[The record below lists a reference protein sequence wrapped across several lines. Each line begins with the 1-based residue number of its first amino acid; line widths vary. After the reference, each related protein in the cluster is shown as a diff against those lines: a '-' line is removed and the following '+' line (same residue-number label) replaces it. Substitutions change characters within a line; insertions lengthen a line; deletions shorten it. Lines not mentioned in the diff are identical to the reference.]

1 MNEEAIKLLYED
13 LKNEYDVGSYE
24 DFTIYL
30 LDDNKR
36 QGFYDDVISP
46 RYDVASIE
54 DFETFYGLKKK
65 EQIEPMVFESEDGS
79 LVQPTMEQ
87 EQVKETITTPITSTD
102 KIQKYLKT
110 TPRFT
115 GELDQPEMVGK
126 PTVDPFVKGIT
137 PELMTRTEEFVVPQM
152 NYLYNDQGFTFE
164 ETGLLNKMKVT
175 SKTGETIKIDLGKL
189 DFADEEVEAKK
200 LQNFLLENREESAL
214 LKRKEFGYEYNKMK
228 FQSDKDYENVL
239 SDINKKAELINDGL
253 QNYLKEND
261 QLGRDID
268 NIESMTQ
275 EQRAQNME
283 YIKDVEQRI
292 TNHEAAK
299 LELETAIANHTAR
312 ESELNEATAK
322 YFAMKGKQGSW
333 GKLLGYKLLSGK
345 IRQISGTVDY
355 IANTALNA
363 IPMELQMGE
372 EGYKQEIL
380 KTAEELG
387 YGVPENPE
395 GLSLLEIKKYY
406 NKESGKEKMVTAPFA
421 KEKVTESISMIDDID
436 RALIDKT
443 IKDVKYGDIGIIR
456 TLKDNV
462 LEELAGKNITKQYEA
477 LQTEGFWGGAIAGLA
492 ESLPALASPNK
503 YKQIANLFTLTSDF
517 IDEEMQKIPEFQ
529 DISESEKMLVK
540 VPYSVGS
547 ALFERLGFRN
557 VLEQKGLVSNI
568 ILRALKKTPSN
579 GTPATFSKLV
589 REEIKSP
596 ITKAVLIGAGGTL
609 AEAETGAAQQTLE
622 NVIKNIYN
630 EAKGKEMF
638 QEPAFLSG
646 EMLADVVYAAGQ
658 EAVGGFILSV
668 PVAVANAYSNND
680 FASLSDD
687 QIKTFLEI
695 KNDPNISK
703 KAFLDKLKID
713 INNGLIT
720 KERADKLAADYDLA
734 IGLSNQVPKEGLT
747 DKQFIA
753 SMDLLV
759 REQKLKERTDG
770 IKPQLV
776 QSDLKEIQEIN
787 KKLEDIR
794 KTPVE
799 KEIVEGKTLE
809 EIFEA
814 PEPEVK
820 VSAIETF
827 FGETVPETVEK
838 LTDNLVISAVGEVVD
853 LKPSQIKTRDIV
865 KGLAN
870 TGIKAINKVL
880 PEIKMVLHETNE
892 EFVKYAPAGNRGYYD
907 TNEDVIHINLDS
919 ATRTTVP
926 HEIFHAVFLKKVKED
941 VEAAKLA
948 EKMMN
953 SVRKVLPKNSPL
965 AKRIDEFAASY
976 DTVEEIQNEERLAE
990 LMGIMS
996 SEYTTLTK
1004 PQKNKVIKFI
1014 QNLAKKLGL
1023 NLGVNFTQTDADV
1036 IDLLNT
1042 LSGKVATGEVITE
1055 EEIQT
1060 LEELDN
1066 GTNPIGNPT
1075 EIRIPKPRQQK
1086 NVFKDDYPLSLIK
1099 NQNKID
1105 IVKLTTDISKA
1116 GQKVWFWVADQL
1128 GIGGEFNLDAGPSY
1142 PFGDG
1147 RINENAIWASSMST
1161 TEIES
1166 KLNEAD
1172 YIYIISGSPQ
1182 LSLLFNAKVYDAIT
1196 NKLGSYQN
1204 FKEKALELKVPLA
1217 LKETLEAHESWESL
1231 REDTSVDK
1239 PADKKKGTEKVIGT
1253 GRKKFLIALL
1263 KTENTPNTSFHKY
1276 MKDLNGYVDVE
1287 NLRDGFYKA
1296 NNYQQN
1302 DIMLVLKPTGYVTN
1316 SLHSTYANEILG
1328 EVVGVP
1334 DVKLDAREIMPQEM
1348 VDKLEGK
1355 PRTQVSQSIAPY
1367 GAGVRKVE
1375 PPKKKLKP
1383 RAQKDIKQV
1392 AEMFNMN
1399 NQGFIPAQANE
1410 SELRKM
1416 AAPFGYEV
1424 ERAGYNEFGQGGGL
1438 MLKKDGK
1445 KYKLPPL
1452 GRAQK
1457 DDKYYQEKVKEAR
1470 EAGIKDDL
1478 IIDYLKRKEKLTTAK
1493 IKELF
1498 NIDSELLG
1506 ALPESFKSIEGGAT
1520 AGLKLYL
1527 DIEKFILR
1535 TKRAN
1540 DRMANP
1546 LTEKEINDKAFEF
1559 LMNEP
1564 AYKKASDKTKM
1575 SSIQARMLTDLQRV
1589 LEAKPTENLA
1599 NQLREARS
1607 IIRQRTK
1614 GVKDVKKLQQELINF
1629 MRRNLPRTI
1638 FTKSETIDLMRKVQ
1652 AITPQTK
1659 GVNIENLMDEVMEV
1673 VTVKNNQALMSS
1685 IKKILDKKYEAVVSG
1700 RMKARGVDVSTN
1712 ARIKN
1717 IKSNLITPGTSLENA
1732 QSKIDEL
1739 NEELFNLSLNE
1750 ESTQADYEKAAD
1762 LQIALNYNK
1771 AMLMEADDMYM
1782 TEALVKT
1789 LAGLETLVAGGK
1801 QALQIELE
1809 KANRKY
1815 RNDLEI
1821 AWEEITGQKVD
1832 MQAPDY
1838 KDQLSTIERTR
1849 QTRLRK
1855 ERADNKLKTFAKE
1868 TFRYVNDNMFFGSAE
1883 ALDGLMDR
1891 LSKMPGEMFGGRLQE
1906 LVTDKIDAATRKF
1919 KGRMLALDGMV
1930 RNTLEEYYGKE
1941 WSKLFK
1947 QFEQTDNEFYYDA
1960 AAVKEAEAAYNN
1972 NKNDITKR
1980 NLQEVIDANVFE
1992 LSQHQ
1997 MAYLVNQYK
2006 DPANLATFKKMF
2018 GADYDLTMKDME
2030 SKLDE
2035 RVKKFSEWQV
2045 KEYYP
2050 SMYSY
2055 YNDVYKKI
2063 YRTDMPFNRYYAGP
2077 IAREGVELE
2086 PMDLLGNKESFN
2098 TSVGSNFT
2106 KLRVRNTNPIVPRS
2120 IVNNMINYAND
2131 MEYFAAYAETIRDV
2145 DKIFSNNYIR
2155 NAITDIHGKSFYR
2168 LVDNMIKKL
2177 ATKGINK
2184 ATMEQGGFFNNANT
2198 IFLISRLGLNPGIA
2212 IKQLTSIPTYMNDI
2226 GPLNWLKYSAKN
2238 KSEQIKIWKEVRD
2251 NSVYMQDRKNDGILR
2266 TIEAYNPEAFI
2277 NFVPDKDA
2285 KNWTVDFL
2293 MSMIKYG
2300 DRTAIMLGGLPNY
2313 SYYKAQYKKANP
2325 TATEQEAIDYAII
2338 KFEKDTK
2345 RTQQSQDLQDK
2356 DIYQNANPL
2365 SRSLNMFLT
2374 TPKQY
2379 LRKEII
2385 AIRNLYRKISQ
2396 MDAKAGK
2403 GTIGQNLRT
2412 FAMYHVMMPVLFQ
2425 YVTLG
2430 LPGIL
2435 RNFRDED
2442 DDDLIRAAVIGNLN
2456 GLFIVGQL
2464 IQYIADGIQNKP
2476 WAGQIPSIPI
2486 IEAVAEPWSKYQRAA
2501 RIKDPD
2507 KRAEAMQSALFR
2519 MLEITGLPITTA
2531 KRWTDNFDK
2540 VLKGD
2545 TRNVQ
2550 EDILRIFNY
2559 SDYQIGGT
2567 PSEKR
2572 KGAKAKKPTQ
2582 AEIRR
2587 MFPDLYEFEREQTKE
2602 LRALEKELRDLEKEL
2617 LDEIFE

>member
-1 MNEEAIKLLYED
+1 MNEEAVKLLYDD

-36 QGFYDDVISP
+36 QGFYDDVISSK
-46 RYDVASIE
+46 YDVATME

-65 EQIEPMVFESEDGS
+65 EQIEPTVFKLEDGS
-79 LVQPTMEQ
+79 SEQPTEKQ
-87 EQVKETITTPITSTD
+87 EQIKETITTPITSTD

-110 TPRFT
+110 TPKFT
-115 GELDQPEMVGK
+115 GDIDKPEMVGK
-126 PTVDPFVKGIT
+126 PPVDPYVKSIT

-152 NYLYNDQGFTFE
+152 NYLYNDQGFKFE

-175 SKTGETIKIDLGKL
+175 SKSGETIKIDLGKL
-189 DFADEEVEAKK
+189 DFADEEIEANK
-200 LQNFLLENREESAL
+200 LKNFLLDNRQESAL
-214 LKRKEFGYEYNKMK
+214 LKKKEFGYEYNKMK

-261 QLGRDID
+261 QLSKDID
-268 NIESMTQ
+268 NIESMTE
-275 EQRAQNME
+275 EQRAQNID

-299 LELETAIANHTAR
+299 LELETSIANHTAR
-312 ESELNEATAK
+312 ESDLNDATAK

-345 IRQISGTVDY
+345 IRQISGAVDY
-355 IANTALNA
+355 IANTTLNA

-372 EGYKQEIL
+372 DGYKQEIL

-421 KEKVTESISMIDDID
+421 KEKITESISMIDEID

-443 IKDVKYGDIGIIR
+443 VKDVKYGDIGIIR

-517 IDEEMQKIPEFQ
+517 VDEEMQKNSEFQ

-540 VPYSVGS
+540 VPIAVGS
-547 ALFERLGFRN
+547 ALLERLGFRN
-557 VLEQKGLVSNI
+557 VLEQKGILSNV

-579 GTPATFSKLV
+579 GTPATFRTLV
-589 REEIKSP
+589 REEVKSP

-622 NVIKNIYN
+622 NVVKNIYN
-630 EAKGKEMF
+630 VAKEKEMF

-646 EMLADVVYAAGQ
+646 EMLGDVVYAAGQ

-668 PVAVANAYSNND
+668 PVAVANAYSGND

-695 KNDPNISK
+695 KNDPNISR

-720 KERADKLAADYDLA
+720 KERADKLAADYEKA

-747 DKQFIA
+747 DRQYLA

-759 REQKLKERTDG
+759 REQKLKDRTDN
-770 IKPQLV
+770 IKPALV
-776 QSDLKEIQEIN
+776 QADLNEIQEIN

-820 VSAIETF
+820 VSAIQIF

-838 LTDNLVISAVGEVVD
+838 VTDNLVISAAGEAVD
-853 LKPSQIKTRDIV
+853 LKTSQIKTRDIV

-870 TGIKAINKVL
+870 TGIKAINNVL
-880 PEIKMVLHETNE
+880 PETKMVLHETNE
-892 EFVKYAPAGNRGYYD
+892 EFVKYAPAGNNGYYD

-926 HEIFHAVFLKKVKED
+926 HEIFHAVFLNKVKED
-941 VEAAKLA
+941 AEAAKLA

-953 SVRKVLPKNSPL
+953 SVRKALPKNSPL

-976 DTVEEIQNEERLAE
+976 DTVEELQNEERLAE

-1014 QNLAKKLGL
+1014 QDLAKKLGL
-1023 NLGVNFTQTDADV
+1023 NLGVNFTQTDSDV
-1036 IDLLNT
+1036 VDLLNT

-1075 EIRIPKPRQQK
+1075 KIKIPKPRQQK

-1099 NQNKID
+1099 NENKID
-1105 IVKLTTDISKA
+1105 IVKLTADISKA

-1147 RINENAIWASSMST
+1147 RINQNAVWASSLPVG
-1161 TEIES
+1161 ELEANIN
-1166 KLNEAD
+1166 KAD

-1182 LSLLFNAKVYDAIT
+1182 LSLLFNEKVYDIIT
-1196 NKLGSYQN
+1196 NNLGSYQE
-1204 FKEKALELKVPLA
+1204 FKTQALELKATKPL
-1217 LKETLEAHESWESL
+1217 LDTLNAHDSWESL
-1231 REDTSVDK
+1231 KDDTSTDK
-1239 PADKKKGTEKVIGT
+1239 AADKKKGTEKVIGT

-1263 KTENTPNTSFHKY
+1263 KTANTPNTSFHKY
-1276 MKDLNGYVDVE
+1276 IKSLDGYIDVE

-1296 NNYQQN
+1296 NNYEQN
-1302 DIMLVLKPTGYVTN
+1302 DVMLVLKPTGLSPN
-1316 SLHSTYANEILG
+1316 SNHSTYSTEILG
-1328 EVVGVP
+1328 EVIGVP
-1334 DVKLDAREIMPQEM
+1334 DVKLDAREIMPTEM
-1348 VDKLEGK
+1348 ANRLAGK
-1355 PRTQVSQSIAPY
+1355 PRSRVSQSIAPY
-1367 GAGVRKVE
+1367 GVGVRKVE

-1399 NQGFIPAQANE
+1399 NQGFIPAQSNE

-1416 AAPFGYEV
+1416 AAALGYEV

-1445 KYKLPPL
+1445 RYKIPKL

-1457 DDKYYQEKVKEAR
+1457 DDKYYQGKVKEAR
-1470 EAGIKDDL
+1470 ESGIKDDL

-1498 NIDSELLG
+1498 KIDSELLG
-1506 ALPESFKSIEGGAT
+1506 VLPESFKSIEGGAN
-1520 AGLKLYL
+1520 AGLKLFL
-1527 DIEKFILR
+1527 DIEGFILR

-1540 DRMANP
+1540 DRVANP

-1575 SSIQARMLTDLQRV
+1575 SSIQARMLTDLQKV
-1589 LEAKPTENLA
+1589 LEAKPTQNLA

-1700 RMKARGVDVSTN
+1700 RMRARGVDVSTN

-1717 IKSNLITPGTSLENA
+1717 IKSNLITPGSPLENA

-1739 NEELFNLSLNE
+1739 NEELFNLGLNE

-1838 KDQLSTIERTR
+1838 KDQLSTINRTR
-1849 QTRLRK
+1849 KRRLKK
-1855 ERADNKLKTFAKE
+1855 EKSDNKLKTFVKE
-1868 TFRYVNDNMFFGSAE
+1868 VVRTVNDKGFFGSAE

-1919 KGRMLALDGMV
+1919 KERMLSLNAIV
-1930 RNTLEEYYGKE
+1930 RNTLEEYYGKQ
-1941 WSKLFK
+1941 WPKLFK

-1960 AAVKEAEAAYNN
+1960 AAVREAEAAYNN

-1980 NLQEVIDANVFE
+1980 NLQEVVDANVFE

-2006 DPANLATFKKMF
+2006 DPANLSTFKKMF
-2018 GADYDLTMKDME
+2018 GAEYAATMKDME
-2030 SKLDE
+2030 NKLDE

-2086 PMDLLGNKESFN
+2086 PMDLLGNKEPFN

-2106 KLRVRNTNPIVPRS
+2106 KLRVRNTNPIVPKS

-2145 DKIFSNNYIR
+2145 DKIFSNNYIK
-2155 NAITDIHGKSFYR
+2155 NAITDIHGKSFYT

-2184 ATMEQGGFFNNANT
+2184 ATIESGGFFNNANT

-2226 GPLNWLKYSAKN
+2226 GPLNWLKYSVKN
-2238 KSEQIKIWKEVRD
+2238 KSEQIKLWKEVRD

-2266 TIEAYNPEAFI
+2266 TIEAYNPESFT

-2313 SYYKAQYKKANP
+2313 SYYKTQYKEANP

-2412 FAMYHVMMPVLFQ
+2412 FAMYHIMMPVIFQ

-2430 LPGIL
+2430 LPGLL
-2435 RNFRDED
+2435 RDFRDED

-2464 IQYIADGIQNKP
+2464 IQYIADNIQNKP
-2476 WAGQIPSIPI
+2476 WAGQVPSIPI
-2486 IEAVAEPWSKYQRAA
+2486 IEAVAEPFSKYQRAA

-2519 MLEITGLPITTA
+2519 MLEITGLPITTT

-2545 TRNVQ
+2545 TKNVQ
-2550 EDILRIFNY
+2550 EDILRILNY

-2567 PSEKR
+2567 SKEKR
-2572 KGAKAKKPTQ
+2572 KKAKAKKPTQ

-2602 LRALEKELRDLEKEL
+2602 LRELEKDLRDLEKEL
-2617 LDEIFE
+2617 LDEIFQ

>member
-1 MNEEAIKLLYED
+1 MNEEAVKLLYED

-46 RYDVASIE
+46 RYDVASME

-65 EQIEPMVFESEDGS
+65 EQIEPTVFESEDGS
-79 LVQPTMEQ
+79 L
-87 EQVKETITTPITSTD
+87 EQVTEKQERIKETISAPITSTD
-102 KIQKYLKT
+102 KIQKYLDT
-110 TPRFT
+110 TPKFT
-115 GELDQPEMVGK
+115 GDIDEPKMVGK
-126 PTVDPFVKGIT
+126 PPVDPFVKSIT

-189 DFADEEVEAKK
+189 DFADEEIEANK
-200 LQNFLLENREESAL
+200 LKNFLLDNREESAL
-214 LKRKEFGYEYNKMK
+214 LKKKEFGYEYNKMK
-228 FQSDKDYENVL
+228 FESDKDYENVL

-261 QLGRDID
+261 QLAKDID
-268 NIESMTQ
+268 NIESMTE
-275 EQRAQNME
+275 EQRVQSMN

-292 TNHEAAK
+292 VNHEAAK

-312 ESELNEATAK
+312 ESDLNDATAK
-322 YFAMKGKQGSW
+322 YFAMKEKQGSW

-345 IRQISGTVDY
+345 IRQISGAVDY

-380 KTAEELG
+380 KTAKELG
-387 YGVPENPE
+387 YGVPDNPE

-443 IKDVKYGDIGIIR
+443 VKDVKYGDIGIIR

-517 IDEEMQKIPEFQ
+517 IDEEMQKNSEFQ

-540 VPYSVGS
+540 VPIAVGS
-547 ALFERLGFRN
+547 ALLERLGFRN
-557 VLEQKGLVSNI
+557 VLEQKGILSNV

-579 GTPATFSKLV
+579 GTPATFRTLV
-589 REEIKSP
+589 REEVKSP

-646 EMLADVVYAAGQ
+646 EMLGDVVYAAGQ

-668 PVAVANAYSNND
+668 PVAVANAYSSND
-680 FASLSDD
+680 FASLSED

-695 KNDPNISK
+695 KNDPNISR

-720 KERADKLAADYDLA
+720 KERADKLAADYEKA

-747 DKQFIA
+747 DRQFLA

-759 REQKLKERTDG
+759 REQKLKDRTDN
-770 IKPQLV
+770 IKPALV
-776 QSDLKEIQEIN
+776 QADLNEIQEIN

-809 EIFEA
+809 EIFET
-814 PEPEVK
+814 PESEVK

-838 LTDNLVISAVGEVVD
+838 VTDNLVISAVGEAVD

-880 PEIKMVLHETNE
+880 PETKIVLHETNE

-926 HEIFHAVFLKKVKED
+926 HEIFHAVFLNKVKED

-953 SVRKVLPKNSPL
+953 SVRKALPKNSPL

-976 DTVEEIQNEERLAE
+976 DTVEELQNEERLAE

-1014 QNLAKKLGL
+1014 QDLAKKLGL
-1023 NLGVNFTQTDADV
+1023 NFGIDFTQTDSDV

-1042 LSGKVATGEVITE
+1042 LSGKVATGEVIAE
-1055 EEIQT
+1055 EELET
-1060 LEELDN
+1060 LNLQQEEP
-1066 GTNPIGNPT
+1066 GPIGPPVKLKKPT
-1075 EIRIPKPRQQK
+1075 GRKQVVE
-1086 NVFKDDYPLSLIK
+1086 FKKDYPLSLITEK
-1099 NQNKID
+1099 NKID
-1105 IVKLTTDISKA
+1105 IESLIDDIISKD
-1116 GQKVWFWVADQL
+1116 QTVTFWVADQL
-1128 GIGGEFNLDAGPSY
+1128 GVGEVNGMPIDGGPSF
-1142 PFGDG
+1142 PFAQEG
-1147 RINENAIWASSMST
+1147 NVVWASGKSINAL
-1161 TEIES
+1161 E
-1166 KLNEAD
+1166 KQLKGD
-1172 YIYIISGSPQ
+1172 YIFIISGSPTR
-1182 LSLLFNAKVYDAIT
+1182 SKLFNKSVYDIYVS
-1196 NKLGSYQN
+1196 KLGDYAI
-1204 FKEKALELKVPLA
+1204 FKEAAMLTKPVQSIKTVLDSFD
-1217 LKETLEAHESWESL
+1217 SWESL
-1231 REDTSVDK
+1231 RESPERKTFLNGI
-1239 PADKKKGTEKVIGT
+1239 ADQ
-1253 GRKKFLIALL
+1253 LL
-1263 KTENTPNTSFHKY
+1263 KPNTEFHKY
-1276 MKDLNGYVDVE
+1276 MVSIDGFVNAQD
-1287 NLRDGFYKA
+1287 LRDGFYKE
-1296 NNYQQN
+1296 NDFKQN
-1302 DIMLVLKPTGYVTN
+1302 DIMLVYKYTGTKEG
-1316 SLHSTYANEILG
+1316 SKHSTYANEVLG

-1334 DVKLDAREIMPQEM
+1334 DKIINAADIIDVPAEAI
-1348 VDKLEGK
+1348 EGK
-1355 PRTQVSQSIAPY
+1355 PRSVTSQVVAPY
-1367 GAGVRKVE
+1367 GLGKR
-1375 PPKKKLKP
+1375 KLKP

-1445 KYKLPPL
+1445 RYKLPKL

-1457 DDKYYQEKVKEAR
+1457 DDKYYQGKVKEAR

-1478 IIDYLKRKEKLTTAK
+1478 IIDYLKRKEKLTTTK

-1540 DRMANP
+1540 DKIANP

-1559 LMNEP
+1559 LMNQP

-1739 NEELFNLSLNE
+1739 NEELFNLGLNE

-1789 LAGLETLVAGGK
+1789 LAGLETLIAGGK

-1868 TFRYVNDNMFFGSAE
+1868 TFRFVNDNMFFGSAE

-1906 LVTDKIDAATRKF
+1906 LVTDKIDASTRKF

-1930 RNTLEEYYGKE
+1930 RNTLEEYYGKQ
-1941 WSKLFK
+1941 WPKVFK
-1947 QFEQTDNEFYYDA
+1947 EFEQTDNEFYYDA

-2018 GADYDLTMKDME
+2018 GADYDSTMKDME
-2030 SKLDE
+2030 GKLDE

-2226 GPLNWLKYSAKN
+2226 GPLNWLKYSVKN
-2238 KSEQIKIWKEVRD
+2238 KSEQIKLWKEVRD
-2251 NSVYMQDRKNDGILR
+2251 NSVYMQDRKNDGILK
-2266 TIEAYNPEAFI
+2266 TIEAYNPEAFV
-2277 NFVPDKDA
+2277 NFVPDRDV

-2430 LPGIL
+2430 LPGLL
-2435 RNFRDED
+2435 RDWRDED
-2442 DDDLIRAAVIGNLN
+2442 KDDLIRAGVIGNLN

-2476 WAGQIPSIPI
+2476 WAGQVPSIPI

-2545 TRNVQ
+2545 TKNIQ
-2550 EDILRIFNY
+2550 EDVLRIFNY

-2567 PSEKR
+2567 PAEKR
-2572 KGAKAKKPTQ
+2572 KAAKAKKPTQ
-2582 AEIRR
+2582 TEIRR

>member
-1 MNEEAIKLLYED
+1 MNEEAVKLLYED

-46 RYDVASIE
+46 RYDVASME

-79 LVQPTMEQ
+79 LEQATEKQ
-87 EQVKETITTPITSTD
+87 EQIKETISAPITSTD
-102 KIQKYLKT
+102 KIQKYLDT
-110 TPRFT
+110 TPKFT
-115 GELDQPEMVGK
+115 GDIDEPKMVGK
-126 PTVDPFVKGIT
+126 PPVDPFVKSIT

-189 DFADEEVEAKK
+189 DFADEEIEANK
-200 LQNFLLENREESAL
+200 LKNFLLDNREESAL
-214 LKRKEFGYEYNKMK
+214 LKKKEFGYEYNKMK

-239 SDINKKAELINDGL
+239 SDINKKAELINEGL

-261 QLGRDID
+261 QLAKDID
-268 NIESMTQ
+268 NIELMTE
-275 EQRAQNME
+275 EQRAQSMD

-292 TNHEAAK
+292 VNHEAAK

-312 ESELNEATAK
+312 ESDLNDATAK
-322 YFAMKGKQGSW
+322 YFAMKEKQGSW

-345 IRQISGTVDY
+345 IRQISGAVDY

-380 KTAEELG
+380 KTADELG

-421 KEKVTESISMIDDID
+421 KEKITESISMIDEINS
-436 RALIDKT
+436 ALIDKT
-443 IKDVKYGDIGIIR
+443 VKDVKYGDIGIIR

-517 IDEEMQKIPEFQ
+517 VDEEMQKLPEFQ

-540 VPYSVGS
+540 VPIAVGS
-547 ALFERLGFRN
+547 ALLERLGFRN
-557 VLEQKGLVSNI
+557 VLEQKGILSNVI
-568 ILRALKKTPSN
+568 YRALNRMPSK
-579 GTPATFSKLV
+579 GTPATFRTLV
-589 REEIKSP
+589 REEVKSP

-622 NVIKNIYN
+622 NVVKNIYN
-630 EAKGKEMF
+630 VAKEKEMF
-638 QEPAFLSG
+638 QEPSFLSG
-646 EMLADVVYAAGQ
+646 EMLGDVVYAAGQ

-668 PVAVANAYSNND
+668 PVAIANAYSNND
-680 FASLSDD
+680 FASLSED

-695 KNDPNISK
+695 KNDPNISR

-720 KERADKLAADYDLA
+720 KERADKLAADYEKA

-747 DKQFIA
+747 DRQYLA

-759 REQKLKERTDG
+759 REQKLKDRTDN
-770 IKPQLV
+770 IKPALV
-776 QSDLKEIQEIN
+776 QADLNEIQEIN

-809 EIFEA
+809 EIFET

-820 VSAIETF
+820 VSAVETF

-838 LTDNLVISAVGEVVD
+838 VTDNLVISAVGEAVD

-870 TGIKAINKVL
+870 TGIKSINKVL
-880 PEIKMVLHETNE
+880 PETKMVLHETNE

-926 HEIFHAVFLKKVKED
+926 HEIFHAVFLNKVKED

-953 SVRKVLPKNSPL
+953 SVRKALPKNSPL

-976 DTVEEIQNEERLAE
+976 DTVEELQNEERLAE

-1023 NLGVNFTQTDADV
+1023 NLGVDFTQTDSDV

-1042 LSGKVATGEVITE
+1042 LSGKVATGEVIAE
-1055 EEIQT
+1055 EELET
-1060 LEELDN
+1060 LNLQQEEL
-1066 GTNPIGNPT
+1066 GPIGPPVKLKKPT
-1075 EIRIPKPRQQK
+1075 GRKQVVE
-1086 NVFKDDYPLSLIK
+1086 FKKDYPLSLITEK
-1099 NQNKID
+1099 NKID
-1105 IVKLTTDISKA
+1105 IESLIDDIISKD
-1116 GQKVWFWVADQL
+1116 QTVTFWVADQL
-1128 GIGGEFNLDAGPSY
+1128 GVGEVNGMPIDGGPSF
-1142 PFGDG
+1142 PFAQEG
-1147 RINENAIWASSMST
+1147 NVVWASGKSINAL
-1161 TEIES
+1161 E
-1166 KLNEAD
+1166 KQLKGD
-1172 YIYIISGSPQ
+1172 YIFIISGSPTR
-1182 LSLLFNAKVYDAIT
+1182 SKLFNKSVYDIYVS
-1196 NKLGSYQN
+1196 KLGDYAT
-1204 FKEKALELKVPLA
+1204 FKEAAMLTKPIQSIKTVLDSFD
-1217 LKETLEAHESWESL
+1217 SWESL
-1231 REDTSVDK
+1231 RESPERKTFLNGI
-1239 PADKKKGTEKVIGT
+1239 ADQ
-1253 GRKKFLIALL
+1253 LL
-1263 KTENTPNTSFHKY
+1263 KPNTEFHKY
-1276 MKDLNGYVDVE
+1276 MVSIDGFVNAQD
-1287 NLRDGFYKA
+1287 LRDGFYKE
-1296 NNYQQN
+1296 NDFKQN
-1302 DIMLVLKPTGYVTN
+1302 DIMLVYKYTGTKEG
-1316 SLHSTYANEILG
+1316 SEHSTYANEVLG

-1334 DVKLDAREIMPQEM
+1334 DKIINAADIIDVPAKAI
-1348 VDKLEGK
+1348 EGK
-1355 PRTQVSQSIAPY
+1355 PRSVTSQVVAPY
-1367 GAGVRKVE
+1367 GLGKR
-1375 PPKKKLKP
+1375 KLKP

-1410 SELRKM
+1410 SELKKM

-1445 KYKLPPL
+1445 RYKLPKL

-1457 DDKYYQEKVKEAR
+1457 DDKYYQGKVKEAR

-1498 NIDSELLG
+1498 KIDSELLG
-1506 ALPESFKSIEGGAT
+1506 VLPESFKSIEGGAT
-1520 AGLKLYL
+1520 AGLKLFL
-1527 DIEKFILR
+1527 DIEGFILR

-1540 DRMANP
+1540 DRVANP

-1559 LMNEP
+1559 LMNQP

-1575 SSIQARMLTDLQRV
+1575 SSIQARMLTDLQKV
-1589 LEAKPTENLA
+1589 LEAKPTQNLA

-1739 NEELFNLSLNE
+1739 NEELFNLGLNE

-1868 TFRYVNDNMFFGSAE
+1868 TFRFVNDNMFFGSAE

-1906 LVTDKIDAATRKF
+1906 LVTDKIDASTRKF

-1930 RNTLEEYYGKE
+1930 RNTLEEYYGKQ
-1941 WSKLFK
+1941 WPKVFK
-1947 QFEQTDNEFYYDA
+1947 EFEQTDNEFYYDA

-2018 GADYDLTMKDME
+2018 GADYDSTMKDME

-2184 ATMEQGGFFNNANT
+2184 ASMETGGFFNNANT
-2198 IFLISRLGLNPGIA
+2198 IFLISRLGLNPSIA

-2266 TIEAYNPEAFI
+2266 TIEAYNPEAFV

-2313 SYYKAQYKKANP
+2313 SYYKAEYKKANP

-2385 AIRNLYRKISQ
+2385 AVRNLYRKISQ

-2412 FAMYHVMMPVLFQ
+2412 FAMYHIMMPVLFQ

-2430 LPGIL
+2430 LPGLL
-2435 RNFRDED
+2435 RDFRDED

-2476 WAGQIPSIPI
+2476 WAGQVPSIPI

-2545 TRNVQ
+2545 TKNVQ
-2550 EDILRIFNY
+2550 EDVLRIFNY

-2567 PSEKR
+2567 PAEKR
-2572 KGAKAKKPTQ
+2572 KAAKAKKPTQ
-2582 AEIRR
+2582 TEIRR